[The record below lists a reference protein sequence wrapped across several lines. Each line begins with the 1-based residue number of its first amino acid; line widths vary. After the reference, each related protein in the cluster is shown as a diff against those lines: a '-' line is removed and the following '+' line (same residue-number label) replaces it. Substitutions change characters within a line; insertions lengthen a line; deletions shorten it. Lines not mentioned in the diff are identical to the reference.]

1 MRARRRRLGA
11 VLVVLVV
18 VLGAACSGGTEEEAG
33 PDYEPVPDREL
44 FAQVARIPGVVEVD
58 LEFQDTF
65 TSGRGYVGTVSAG
78 PGVDPLAV
86 LDQTLAVLRQGR
98 YRAGINVEVRQGGRA
113 TTLVDLGVTPTERG
127 LVKRYGPQPGDGSP
141 PEQGQP

>member
-1 MRARRRRLGA
+1 MTVRTLA
-11 VLVVLVV
+11 VV
-18 VLGAACSGGTEEEAG
+18 VALVALAGACSGGSEKTTG

-78 PGVDPLAV
+78 PDVDPSVV

-141 PEQGQP
+141 PDQGQR